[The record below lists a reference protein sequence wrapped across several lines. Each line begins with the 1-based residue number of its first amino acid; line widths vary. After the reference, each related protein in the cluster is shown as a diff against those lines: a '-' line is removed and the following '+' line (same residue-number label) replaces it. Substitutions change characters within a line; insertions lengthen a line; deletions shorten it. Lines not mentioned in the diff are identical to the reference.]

1 MIPFHCWMDAFQL
14 ENVNTV
20 QGSIRIQEDSTGNNL
35 VKHQRRPMR
44 KEKKGTL
51 TGYLEAS

>member
-1 MIPFHCWMDAFQL
+1 MDAIQL

>member
-1 MIPFHCWMDAFQL
+1 MIPFHCWIDAFQL
-14 ENVNTV
+14 ENVNTS
-20 QGSIRIQEDSTGNNL
+20 QGSIRIQEDSTGINL
-35 VKHQRRPMR
+35 VKHQRRPTS